1 MATDANIKLDMKPSG
16 KRPKTAAQE
25 RLMDLGNRAF
35 SLADRLNA
43 AGDPL
48 TEEDRMLMSMA
59 SLPALREL
67 FQQAQMEYLSGVPKP
82 QILDNLALNF
92 HNL

>member
-1 MATDANIKLDMKPSG
+1 
-16 KRPKTAAQE
+16 
-25 RLMDLGNRAF
+25 
-35 SLADRLNA
+35 
-43 AGDPL
+43 
-48 TEEDRMLMSMA
+48 MLMSMA